1 MNLFQLDEQD
11 NSRINSL
18 LAHLTVQYESPC
30 NPLFLQEARVL
41 SSRLPEPLMSRL
53 NAFRYHED
61 HNGLLMLRGFEV
73 DDRQIGPTP
82 NATGKEIDEQSA
94 AREGFLLMLLASFL
108 GDSLGWANQ
117 RNGALLNNVLPLK
130 DHESEQLS
138 TGSVAD
144 LSWHNEEAFH
154 PFRADYLALMCLR
167 NPDNIPT
174 LVGSIQDVHIPV
186 EIKEILFEPRFI
198 FHTDKN
204 FDQGETYVPVPEPV
218 LFGDFKAPY
227 VRLDPAFMSPAPG
240 DEAADRALT
249 YIIDAFDSAL
259 RKVPLTS
266 GDILFMDNYR
276 VVHGRKGFK
285 PRFDGNDRWL
295 KRVNITL
302 DLRKS
307 RAVRPGQRSHVIITD

>member
-1 MNLFQLDEQD
+1 MNLFHLDQQD
-11 NSRINSL
+11 NSRIDSL
-18 LAHLTVQYESPC
+18 LAQLAERYNSPC
-30 NPLFLQEARVL
+30 DPSFLQEARVYAT
-41 SSRLPEPLMSRL
+41 RLPEPLISQL
-53 NAFRYHED
+53 NHFRYLED
-61 HNGLLMLRGFEV
+61 HDGLLMFRGFEI

-82 NATGKEIDEQSA
+82 GLVGKEIDECSA
-94 AREGFLLMLLASFL
+94 AREGFLLMLLAAFL

-130 DHESEQLS
+130 KHEGEQLS
-138 TGSVAD
+138 TGSMAD

-154 PFRADYLALMCLR
+154 PFRADFLALMCLR

-174 LVGSIQDVHIPV
+174 VVGSIQDVHIPA
-186 EIKEILFEPRFI
+186 EIREILFEPRFI
-198 FHTDKN
+198 FQTDKN
-204 FDQGETYVPVPEPV
+204 FDSGDAYVPVPSPV
-218 LFGDFKAPY
+218 LFGDFASPY
-227 VRLDPAFMSPAPG
+227 VRLDPAFMNAVVG
-240 DEAADRALT
+240 DEAAAGALE
-249 YIIDAFDSAL
+249 YVIGAFDGAL
-259 RKVPLTS
+259 RNVALER

-307 RAVRPGQRSHVIITD
+307 RAVRSGQRSHVIITD